1 MKPALAKA
9 LKITGITLA
18 SIVGVV
24 LIAVSV
30 LCYVVF
36 TPKRLTPIVD
46 QVADSLLTCPH
57 ELEEVNLTF
66 FRTFPNF
73 GFSVKGLYIINPT
86 EGAQSDTLL
95 AAPEVVA
102 SVQLFKAIKGDIYV
116 NQCYITNAEAN
127 IYIAEDGTTNFDVF
141 YLSPDT
147 VEEEVD
153 TIGGWRLNS
162 IGWDEDIRVTARKLT
177 FVDKKDDIDASLRN
191 ADIRLAAL
199 EKDTMAGAALTL
211 KAEDIDVNLKGE
223 QYTNDLQLQLYL
235 PALLA
240 NGTERVIIDGTKLQI
255 NEFALTLDGEVGTP
269 CLSSGVYN
277 CDVTLK
283 TDEWQI
289 KPLLALVPTQFT
301 SALKDIDVDG
311 ALQLEA
317 NAQGTYSDSI
327 MPLVKAHVLLNKGE
341 GQYKP
346 LPYQLQNIAL
356 DADATLDLNNK
367 KSSAVKVNSLKAK
380 TKNTT
385 VSAKGQVSELLGDM
399 LLNVQANVNA
409 NIPDFAYF
417 IPEGM
422 NVTGHAK
429 GDVKA
434 KIRLSD
440 LTNMRL
446 EKGVIS
452 GDLAL
457 DKIHYTM
464 DSLEVDLPANKL
476 TFRIPNAQPTWR
488 KLTWLD
494 AKLQMEKLDFQQPG
508 LAIAKL
514 GKSDLRIELGNVLKT
529 MPIIYAN
536 IDLASEQELIVDM
549 DTIRATIAG
558 PKLTAYAE
566 LDTKDTTN
574 VPIVNAKMSFN
585 DLKANFNE
593 ISAHLRQSELEAKM
607 SGAARFKSAPRLS
620 ASIRSEA
627 MQGNVGKD
635 VVLATNK
642 FNIKAQAAYNP
653 QAKEKEENI
662 LLQWN
667 PRLHFDMNKAEV
679 DIAAFPQH
687 VSVPQVSF
695 DYSNRKFS
703 IETSQIKLGDSDFSL
718 TGEVYNIGK
727 WLQNRDTLTGELNFI
742 SEHTNVNQ
750 LLDLFSADSGSEE
763 TPAQAATE
771 APEEKDGNG
780 PFLVPQ
786 RVDLVLKTKI
796 KEANVFNETAYNLGG
811 QVYIRNGALVLEE
824 MGFVCNAAKLQLTA
838 MYRTPRRNH
847 IYLGLDYHMLDVD
860 IEALI
865 SMLPQIDSMM
875 PMLKSFKGNAEF
887 HLAAETFLNQNYQL
901 KPSTLR
907 GACSL
912 FGKDLVVLDSETFDQ
927 IAKLLMFKK
936 STENKVDSISAE
948 ITLYKKEVDVYPF
961 VVSMDNYMVALGGRH
976 NLDMT
981 FDYHVNVLSPI
992 YLGVDVKGKPDDLS
1006 IKLAKCIYAKD
1017 FRPIIH
1023 KDVDKQSAELR
1034 SIIRESM
1041 RKNVKIK

>member
-1 MKPALAKA
+1 MKRA
-9 LKITGITLA
+9 LKIIGITLA
-18 SIVGVV
+18 SIVGIV
-24 LIAVSV
+24 LIAVGI

-73 GFSVKGLYIINPT
+73 GLSVKGLYLINPK

-95 AAPEVVA
+95 AAPEVVV
-102 SVQLFKAIKGDIYV
+102 SIQPFKAIKGDIYV
-116 NQCYITNAEAN
+116 NQCYINNAEAN
-127 IYIAEDGTTNFDVF
+127 IFIAEDGTTNFDVF
-141 YLSPDT
+141 NLSADT
-147 VEEEVD
+147 VEEDVD
-153 TIGGWRLNS
+153 TVGGWRLNS
-162 IGWDEDIRVTARKLT
+162 IGWDEDIKLNARKLT
-177 FVDKKDDIDASLRN
+177 FVDKKDNINASLRN
-191 ADIRLAAL
+191 ADIRVAAL

-211 KAEDIDVNLKGE
+211 NAEDINVNLQGE
-223 QYTNDLQLQLYL
+223 QYTNNLKLQLYL

-240 NGTERVIIDGTKLQI
+240 NGTERVLIDGTKLQI
-255 NEFALTLDGEVGTP
+255 NDFALTLDGEVGSP
-269 CLSSGVYN
+269 CLSSGVYT

-289 KPLLALVPTQFT
+289 IPLLDLVPAQFT

-311 ALQLEA
+311 NIQVEA
-317 NAQGTYSDSI
+317 KVQGTYSDSL
-327 MPLVKAHVLLNKGE
+327 MPTVLAHLTLNKGE

-346 LPYQLQNIAL
+346 LPYKLQNIAL

-367 KSSAVKVNSLKAK
+367 ASAVRINNLKAK

-385 VSAKGQVSELLGDM
+385 VAVKGQVSDLLADM
-399 LLNVQANVNA
+399 LLNLQVNVNA
-409 NIPDFAYF
+409 NIPDFDYF
-417 IPEGM
+417 FPDDM
-422 NVTGHAK
+422 SVTGHAK

-446 EKGVIS
+446 EKGLIT
-452 GDLAL
+452 GELKL
-457 DKIHYTM
+457 DNINYAM
-464 DSLEVDLPANKL
+464 DSMVAVLPANTL
-476 TFRIPNAQPTWR
+476 TFRIPNAKPTWR

-494 AKLQMEKLDFQQPG
+494 MKLQMQQLQFNQPG
-508 LAIAKL
+508 LATVHL
-514 GKSDLRIELGNVLKT
+514 DKSDLRVELGDIMKT
-529 MPIIYAN
+529 LPIIYAN
-536 IDLASEQELIVDM
+536 VELTSEQELSADL
-549 DTIRATIAG
+549 DTINAKIVA
-558 PKLTAYAE
+558 PHIIAYAE
-566 LDTKDTTN
+566 YDTKDTTN
-574 VPIVNAKMSFN
+574 IPIINAKMSFN
-585 DLKANFNE
+585 DLQANYNDIF
-593 ISAHLRQSELEAKM
+593 AHLRQSELEAKL
-607 SGAARFKSAPRLS
+607 SGSARLKSAPRLS
-620 ASIRSEA
+620 AAIRSESINA
-627 MQGNVGKD
+627 NVGKD
-635 VVLATNK
+635 VMMRTNR
-642 FNIKAQAAYNP
+642 FNIKATAAYNP
-653 QAKEKEENI
+653 DAKKEEQNI

-679 DIAAFPQH
+679 DIASFPQH
-687 VSVPQVSF
+687 ISVPQVSF

-727 WLQNRDTLTGELNFI
+727 WLQNRDTLVGELNFI
-742 SEHTNVNQ
+742 SEHTDVNQ
-750 LLDLFSADSGSEE
+750 LMELFSADSGSEE

-771 APEEKDGNG
+771 APDEKDGNG

-796 KEANVFNETAYNLGG
+796 KEAKVFNETAYNLGG

-847 IYLGLDYHMLDVD
+847 LYLGLDYHMLDVD

-865 SMLPQIDSMM
+865 GMLPQIDTMM
-875 PMLKSFKGNAEF
+875 PMLRSFKGNAEF

-948 ITLYKKEVDVYPF
+948 ITLYKKEVDIYPF

-981 FDYHVNVLSPI
+981 FDYHINVLSPI
-992 YLGVDVKGKPDDLS
+992 YLGVDVKGTPDDLS

-1017 FRPIIH
+1017 FKPIFH

>member
-1 MKPALAKA
+1 MKPAVAKA
-9 LKITGITLA
+9 LKITSITLG

-24 LIAVSV
+24 LIAVSI

-36 TPKRLTPIVD
+36 TPKRLTPIVN

-73 GFSVKGLYIINPT
+73 GVSVKGLYIINPT
-86 EGAQSDTLL
+86 DGAQSDTLL
-95 AAPEVVA
+95 AAPEIIA
-102 SVQLFKAIKGDIYV
+102 SVKLFDAIKGDIYI
-116 NQCYITNAEAN
+116 NQCHINNAEAN
-127 IYIAEDGTTNFDVF
+127 LYIAADGITNFDIIN
-141 YLSPDT
+141 LTDT
-147 VEEEVD
+147 VEED
-153 TIGGWRLNS
+153 TVPSAWQLRS
-162 IGWDEDIRVTARKLT
+162 IGWDEDITLNARKLT
-177 FVDKKDDIDASLRN
+177 FVDKKDTITAALSNVNLSV
-191 ADIRLAAL
+191 AAL
-199 EKDTMAGAALTL
+199 EKNDMQGACLSVQANH
-211 KAEDIDVNLKGE
+211 INVNFKGE
-223 QYTNDLQLQLYL
+223 QYADSLELKLKL

-240 NGTERVIIDGTKLQI
+240 DGTERVIVDGTQLQI
-255 NEFALTLDGEVGTP
+255 NQFKLTLDGEVGTP
-269 CLSSGVYN
+269 CFSSNIYN
-277 CDVTLK
+277 CNVTLK
-283 TDEWQI
+283 TDDWQI
-289 KPLLALVPTQFT
+289 QPLLALVPKQFT
-301 SALKDIDVDG
+301 SALTDIDVDG
-311 ALQLEA
+311 EIKLEA
-317 NAQGTYSDSI
+317 NAKGTYSDSI
-327 MPLVKAHVLLNKGE
+327 MPLVTAHVELNKGE

-346 LPYQLQNIAL
+346 LPYKLQNIAL
-356 DADATLDLNNK
+356 NADATLDLNDEK
-367 KSSAVKVNSLKAK
+367 ASAVKINNLKAK

-385 VSAKGQVSELLGDM
+385 ISAKGQVTELLADM
-399 LLNVQANVNA
+399 LLNIQATINA
-409 NIPDFAYF
+409 NIPDFKYF

-422 NVTGHAK
+422 DVTGHAK

-446 EKGVIS
+446 EKGLIT
-452 GDLAL
+452 GDLNL
-457 DKIHYTM
+457 DDICYTM
-464 DSLEVDLPANKL
+464 DSMTAVLPANKVS
-476 TFRIPNAQPTWR
+476 FRIPNSKPTWR
-488 KLTWLD
+488 KLTWLELKMEMD
-494 AKLQMEKLDFQQPG
+494 KLTFQQPG
-508 LAIAKL
+508 LANVDL
-514 GKSDLRIELGNVLKT
+514 GASNLRVELGDVMKT

-536 IDLASEQELIVDM
+536 VDLTSSQRLVADM
-549 DTIRATIAG
+549 DTIKADIKT
-558 PKLTAYAE
+558 PHLTAYVE

-574 VPIVNAKMSFN
+574 IPIVNAKMAFD
-585 DLKANFNE
+585 DLKCQYTDIN
-593 ISAHLRQSELEAKM
+593 AHLQQSELEAKL
-607 SGAARFKSAPRLS
+607 SGSARLKSAPRLS
-620 ASIRSEA
+620 ASIRSQA
-627 MQGNVGKD
+627 MNSNMGKD
-635 VVLATNK
+635 VKMATDH
-642 FNIKAQAAYNP
+642 FFISAQAAYNP
-653 QAKEKEENI
+653 DAKKHDENI

-679 DIAAFPQH
+679 DLAAFPQH
-687 VSVPQVSF
+687 ISVPQLSF
-695 DYSNRKFS
+695 DYSNRKFK
-703 IETSQIKLGDSDFSL
+703 IETSKIKLGDSDFSL
-718 TGEVYNIGK
+718 TGEVRNIGK
-727 WLQNRDTLTGELNFI
+727 WLQERDTLLGELNFV
-742 SEHTNVNQ
+742 SEHTDVNQ
-750 LLDLFSADSGSEE
+750 LMELFSADSGSEE

-771 APEEKDGNG
+771 APDENDGKG

-786 RVDLVLKTKI
+786 RVDLVLNTSI
-796 KEANVFNETAYNLGG
+796 KEAKVFKETAYNLGG
-811 QVYIRNGALVLEE
+811 RVYVKDGALVLEE

-847 IYLGLDYHMLDVD
+847 LYLGLDYHMIDVD

-865 SMLPQIDSMM
+865 SMIPQIDSMI
-875 PMLKSFKGNAEF
+875 PMLKSFKGDAEF
-887 HLAAETFLNQNYQL
+887 HLAGETFLNQNYQI
-901 KPSTLR
+901 KTSTLR

-1017 FRPIIH
+1017 FKPIFH
-1023 KDVDKQSAELR
+1023 KDVDQRSAELR

>member
-1 MKPALAKA
+1 MKPAVAKT
-9 LKITGITLA
+9 LKITGITLG

-24 LIAVSV
+24 LIAVSI

-36 TPKRLTPIVD
+36 TPKRLTPIVN

-73 GFSVKGLYIINPT
+73 GLSVKGLYIINPK

-116 NQCYITNAEAN
+116 NQCYINNAEAN
-127 IYIAEDGTTNFDVF
+127 IYIAEDGTTNFDV
-141 YLSPDT
+141 LNLPPDT
-147 VEEEVD
+147 IEEVD
-153 TIGGWRLNS
+153 TVGGWKLNS
-162 IGWDEDIRVTARKLT
+162 IGWDEDITLTARKLT
-177 FVDKKDDIDASLRN
+177 FVDKKDTIDASLRN
-191 ADIRLAAL
+191 ADIRVAAI
-199 EKDTMAGAALTL
+199 EKGEMAGASLALS
-211 KAEDIDVNLKGE
+211 AENINVNLKGE
-223 QYTNDLQLQLYL
+223 QYADSLKLQLFL
-235 PALLA
+235 PALWV
-240 NGTERVIIDGTKLQI
+240 NGTERVLINGTKLQI
-255 NEFALTLDGEVGTP
+255 NEFALTIDGEAGTP
-269 CLSSGVYN
+269 CLDSGIYN
-277 CDVTLK
+277 CDLTIK
-283 TDEWQI
+283 TEEWQI
-289 KPLLALVPTQFT
+289 KPLLTLVPAQFT
-301 SALKDIDVDG
+301 SALKDINIDG
-311 ALQLEA
+311 KLQLEA
-317 NAQGTYSDSI
+317 HAKGTYSDSL
-327 MPLVKAHVLLNKGE
+327 MPNITAHIALQDGTGN
-341 GQYKP
+341 YRP
-346 LPYQLQNIAL
+346 LPYTLQNIAL
-356 DADATLDLNNK
+356 NADATLDLNNK
-367 KSSAVKVNSLKAK
+367 KASAVKLNSLKAK

-385 VSAKGQVSELLGDM
+385 IAAKGQVTELLDDM
-399 LLNVQANVNA
+399 LLNIQANVNA
-409 NIPDFAYF
+409 NIPDFDYF
-417 IPEGM
+417 IPDGM
-422 NVTGHAK
+422 QVTGHAK

-446 EKGVIS
+446 EKGLIT
-452 GDLAL
+452 GDLKL
-457 DKIHYTM
+457 DNIHYTQDSM
-464 DSLEVDLPANKL
+464 DVDLPANKL
-476 TFRIPNAQPTWR
+476 TFRIPNTKPTWR

-494 AKLQMEKLDFQQPG
+494 ATLQMDQLSFVQPG
-508 LAIAKL
+508 LAKANL
-514 GKSDLRIELGNVLKT
+514 GKSDLRIELGDVLKT
-529 MPIIYAN
+529 MPIIFAN
-536 IDLASEQELIVDM
+536 VDLKSEQELVADM
-549 DTIRATIAG
+549 DTISAKIMG
-558 PKLTAYAE
+558 PHLTAYAE

-574 VPIVNAKMSFN
+574 IPIINAKMAFT
-585 DLKANFNE
+585 DLKANYND
-593 ISAHLRQSELEAKM
+593 ISAHLKQSELEAKL
-607 SGAARFKSAPRLS
+607 SGAARLKSAPRLS
-620 ASIRSEA
+620 AAIRSKA
-627 MQGNVGKD
+627 MNAAVGKD
-635 VVLATNK
+635 LLMTTDK
-642 FNIKAQAAYNP
+642 FNIEAQAAYNP
-653 QAKEKEENI
+653 NAKKEDNV

-667 PRLHFDMNKAEV
+667 PRLKFDMNKAEV

-687 VSVPQVSF
+687 ISVPQVDFS
-695 DYSNRKFS
+695 YSNRKFA
-703 IETSQIKLGDSDFSL
+703 IATSQIKLGNSDFSL

-727 WLQNRDTLTGELNFI
+727 WLQQRDTLVGELNFV
-742 SEHTNVNQ
+742 SEHTDVNQ
-750 LLDLFSADSGSEE
+750 LMELFSADSGSEE

-771 APEEKDGNG
+771 APEDNSNG

-786 RVDLVLKTKI
+786 RVDLVLNTKI
-796 KEANVFNETAYNLGG
+796 KEAKVFNETAYNLGG
-811 QVYIRNGALVLEE
+811 RVYVRNGALVLEE

-847 IYLGLDYHMLDVD
+847 LYLGLDYHMLDVD

-865 SMLPQIDSMM
+865 SMIPQIDSMI
-875 PMLKSFKGNAEF
+875 PMLRSFKGEAEF
-887 HLAAETFLNQNYQL
+887 HLAGETFLNGNYQI
-901 KPSTLR
+901 KTSTLR

-912 FGKDLVVLDSETFDQ
+912 FGKDLVVLDSETFNQ
-927 IAKLLMFKK
+927 IAKLLLFKK

-1017 FRPIIH
+1017 FRPIFH

>member
-1 MKPALAKA
+1 MKPAVAKA
-9 LKITGITLA
+9 LKITGITLG

-24 LIAVSV
+24 LIAVSI

-36 TPKRLTPIVD
+36 TPKRLTPIVN

-66 FRTFPNF
+66 FKTFPNF
-73 GFSVKGLYIINPT
+73 GLSVKGLYIINPK

-116 NQCYITNAEAN
+116 NQCYIKNAEAN
-127 IYIAEDGTTNFDVF
+127 IFIAEDGTTNFDVF
-141 YLSPDT
+141 NLSADT

-153 TIGGWRLNS
+153 TIGGWQLNS
-162 IGWDEDIRVTARKLT
+162 IGWDEDITLTARKLT
-177 FVDKKDDIDASLRN
+177 FVDKKDTIDASMRN
-191 ADIRLAAL
+191 VDIRVAAI
-199 EKDTMAGAALTL
+199 ENVDAAGASLALC
-211 KAEDIDVNLKGE
+211 AEDINCSLKGE
-223 QYTNDLQLQLYL
+223 QYADSLKLQLFL
-235 PALLA
+235 PALMVD
-240 NGTERVIIDGTKLQI
+240 GTERVVIDGTKLQI
-255 NEFALTLDGEVGTP
+255 NEFGLAIDGEVGTP
-269 CLSSGVYN
+269 CLDSSIYN

-289 KPLLALVPTQFT
+289 KPLLALVPAQFT

-311 ALQLEA
+311 QLQLEA
-317 NAQGTYSDSI
+317 HAKGTYSDSL
-327 MPLVKAHVLLNKGE
+327 MPDITAHVMLHNGTGK
-341 GQYKP
+341 YKP
-346 LPYQLQNIAL
+346 LPYTLQNIAL

-367 KSSAVKVNSLKAK
+367 KASAVKLNSLKAK

-385 VSAKGQVSELLGDM
+385 VAAKGQVSELLADM
-399 LLNVQANVNA
+399 LLNLQLNINA
-409 NIPDFAYF
+409 NIPDFEYF
-417 IPEGM
+417 IPDGM
-422 NVTGHAK
+422 KVTGHAK

-446 EKGVIS
+446 EKGLIT
-452 GDLAL
+452 GDLKL
-457 DKIHYTM
+457 NDIHYSQDSM
-464 DSLEVDLPANKL
+464 DVDLPANQL
-476 TFRIPNAQPTWR
+476 TFRIPNAKPTWR

-494 AKLQMEKLDFQQPG
+494 ATLKMDKLDFQQPG
-508 LAIAKL
+508 LAKANL
-514 GKSDLRIELGNVLKT
+514 GSTDLRIELGNVLKT

-536 IDLASEQELIVDM
+536 IDLASASELMADM
-549 DTIRATIAG
+549 DTISAKIMN
-558 PKLTAYAE
+558 PHLTAYAE

-574 VPIVNAKMSFN
+574 IPIINAKMSFN
-585 DLKANFNE
+585 DLKASYND
-593 ISAHLRQSELEAKM
+593 ITAHLKQSELEAKL
-607 SGAARFKSAPRLS
+607 SGSARLKSAPRL
-620 ASIRSEA
+620 AAAIRSKA
-627 MQGNVGKD
+627 MNAAVGKD
-635 VVLATNK
+635 VLMTTDQFA
-642 FNIKAQAAYNP
+642 IEAQAAYDPN
-653 QAKEKEENI
+653 AKKKDENI

-667 PRLHFDMNKAEV
+667 PRLKFDMHKAEV

-687 VSVPQVSF
+687 ISVPQVDF
-695 DYSNRKFS
+695 KYSNRMFNIS
-703 IETSQIKLGDSDFSL
+703 TSQIKLGNSDFSL
-718 TGEVYNIGK
+718 TGEVRNIGK
-727 WLQNRDTLTGELNFI
+727 WLQNRDTLIGELNFV
-742 SEHTNVNQ
+742 SEHTDVNQ
-750 LLDLFSADSGSEE
+750 LMELFSADSGSEE

-771 APEEKDGNG
+771 APEDNSNG

-786 RVDLVLKTKI
+786 RVDLVLNTKI
-796 KEANVFNETAYNLGG
+796 KEAKVFNETAYNLGG

-847 IYLGLDYHMLDVD
+847 LYLGLDYHMLDVD

-865 SMLPQIDSMM
+865 SMIPQIDSMI
-875 PMLKSFKGNAEF
+875 PMLRSFKGDAEF
-887 HLAAETFLNQNYQL
+887 HLAGETFLNANYQI
-901 KPSTLR
+901 KTSTLR

-976 NLDMT
+976 NLDMS

-992 YLGVDVKGKPDDLS
+992 YLGVDVKGTPDDLS

-1017 FRPIIH
+1017 FKPIFH
-1023 KDVDKQSAELR
+1023 KDVDTQSAELR

>member
-1 MKPALAKA
+1 MKPAVAKA

-24 LIAVSV
+24 LIVVSV

-36 TPKRLTPIVD
+36 TPKRLTPIVN

-73 GFSVKGLYIINPT
+73 GLSVKGLYIINPK

-116 NQCYITNAEAN
+116 NQCYINNAEAN
-127 IYIAEDGTTNFDVF
+127 IFIAEDGTTNFDVLN
-141 YLSPDT
+141 LSPDT
-147 VEEEVD
+147 IEEEVD
-153 TIGGWRLNS
+153 TVGGWKLNS
-162 IGWDEDIRVTARKLT
+162 IGWDEDITLTARKLT
-177 FVDKKDDIDASLRN
+177 FVDKKDTIDASLRN
-191 ADIRLAAL
+191 VDIRVAAL
-199 EKDTMAGAALTL
+199 EKDAMQGASLALN
-211 KAEDIDVNLKGE
+211 AEDINVNFKGE
-223 QYTNDLQLQLYL
+223 QYADSLQLQLFL
-235 PALLA
+235 PALMA
-240 NGTERVIIDGTKLQI
+240 NGTERVLINGTKLQI
-255 NEFALTLDGEVGTP
+255 NEFGLAIDGEVGTP
-269 CLSSGVYN
+269 CFESNIYN

-283 TDEWQI
+283 TDDWQI
-289 KPLLALVPTQFT
+289 KPLLALVPAQFT

-311 ALQLEA
+311 QVQLEA
-317 NAQGTYSDSI
+317 HAQGTYSDSL
-327 MPLVKAHVLLNKGE
+327 MPNITAHVALKDGE
-341 GQYKP
+341 GKYKP
-346 LPYQLQNIAL
+346 LPYKLQNIAM

-367 KSSAVKVNSLKAK
+367 KASAVKLNSLKAK

-385 VSAKGQVSELLGDM
+385 IAAKGQVTELLEDM
-399 LLNVQANVNA
+399 LINIQANVNA

-417 IPEGM
+417 MPEGM
-422 NVTGHAK
+422 QVTGHAK

-440 LTNMRL
+440 LSNMRL
-446 EKGVIS
+446 EKGLIT
-452 GDLAL
+452 GDLKL
-457 DKIHYTM
+457 DNIHYSQDSM
-464 DSLEVDLPANKL
+464 DVDLPANKL
-476 TFRIPNAQPTWR
+476 TFRIPNAKPTWR

-494 AKLQMEKLDFQQPG
+494 ATLQMDKLSFVQPG
-508 LAIAKL
+508 LAKADL
-514 GKSDLRIELGNVLKT
+514 GATDIRIELGNVLKT

-536 IDLASEQELIVDM
+536 IDLASEHELMADM
-549 DTIRATIAG
+549 DTIGAKIIC
-558 PKLTAYAE
+558 PHLTAYAE
-566 LDTKDTTN
+566 IDTKDTTN
-574 VPIVNAKMSFN
+574 IPIINAKMAFK
-585 DLKANFNE
+585 DLKANYND
-593 ISAHLRQSELEAKM
+593 ISAHLKQSELEAKM
-607 SGAARFKSAPRLS
+607 SGSARLKSAPRLS
-620 ASIRSEA
+620 AAIRSQA
-627 MQGNVGKD
+627 MNTSVGKD
-635 VVLATNK
+635 VLVTTDK
-642 FNIKAQAAYNP
+642 FNIEAQAAYNP
-653 QAKEKEENI
+653 NVKKEENA

-667 PRLHFDMNKAEV
+667 PRLKFDMNKAEV
-679 DIAAFPQH
+679 DIASFPQH
-687 VSVPQVSF
+687 ISIPQVNFS
-695 DYSNRKFS
+695 YSNRKFA
-703 IETSQIKLGDSDFSL
+703 IATSQIKLGNSDFSL
-718 TGEVYNIGK
+718 TGEVRNIGK
-727 WLQNRDTLTGELNFI
+727 WLQQRDTLVGELNFV
-742 SEHTNVNQ
+742 SEQTDVNQ
-750 LLDLFSADSGSEE
+750 LMELFSADAGSEE

-771 APEEKDGNG
+771 AAEENDGKG

-786 RVDLVLKTKI
+786 RVDLVLNTSI
-796 KEANVFNETAYNLGG
+796 KKAKVFNETAYNLGG
-811 QVYIRNGALVLEE
+811 RVYVRNGALVLEE

-847 IYLGLDYHMLDVD
+847 LYLGLDYHMLDVD

-865 SMLPQIDSMM
+865 GMIPQIDSMI
-875 PMLKSFKGNAEF
+875 PMLRSFKGEAEF
-887 HLAAETFLNQNYQL
+887 HLAGETFLNGNYQI
-901 KPSTLR
+901 KTSTLR

-912 FGKDLVVLDSETFDQ
+912 FGKDLVVLDSETFNQ

-992 YLGVDVKGKPDDLS
+992 YLGVDVKGQPDDLS

-1017 FRPIIH
+1017 FRPIFH